1 MSETIG
7 QLMKETEQQRDPLES
22 LENIQQLIA
31 DGGEIT
37 IGPMAGIACVATA
50 VDDSN
55 CLAMLQRRRNE
66 SLYQLLLRLD
76 FAIDEALKEGGII
89 DEINSI
95 SQ

>member
-1 MSETIG
+1 
-7 QLMKETEQQRDPLES
+7 MKDTDQHRDPLES
-22 LENIQQLIA
+22 LENIEQLIA

-55 CLAMLQRRRNE
+55 CLAMLQRRRSE

-76 FAIDEALKEGGII
+76 LAIDVALEQGEFI
-89 DEINSI
+89 DEINSPPRND
-95 SQ
+95 